1 MKGEISNLSFFH
13 KYYMANNNEIP
24 VDFIKTDSS
33 KLSDVQKEYPG
44 AIIHVHDQNKDDLYI
59 GDCKMTDNFNVGEIS
74 DDANTISV
82 GGLKASTLGELKN
95 KSMSQIIMDIVCPLT
110 YPTVTKNPS
119 INISY
124 TGKTQILIKV
134 GDPLPS
140 KTDIKVTTD
149 RGSFKGGMPYAGE
162 LVNVTL
168 DMNPDNWGGTSTET
182 VYTITGTGEFADGEI
197 PKDSHS
203 NPYPSGQYKRR
214 TVTTNQIT
222 ITSVYPIYINTD
234 DITVMKEMPLVD
246 YNTGDT
252 IYVEIPPE
260 DDGALDKFR
269 VNLPSTFSKFTVK
282 QYNSASGKYD
292 IDINM
297 VELENNQYIR
307 RTTDKKDTKTGSAK
321 YEIKLKK

>member
-1 MKGEISNLSFFH
+1 
-13 KYYMANNNEIP
+13 MANNNEIH
-24 VDFIKTDSS
+24 FIKTDSS
-33 KLSDVQKEYPG
+33 KLSKVQEEYPG
-44 AIIHVHDQNKDDLYI
+44 AIIHVHDTNKDDLYI
-59 GDCKMTDNFNVGEIS
+59 GNCKMTDNFNVGEIS

-82 GGLKASTLGELKN
+82 GGLKASKLGDLKD

-110 YPTVTKNPS
+110 YPTVTTNPS

-140 KTDIKVTTD
+140 RTDIKVTTN
-149 RGSFKGGMPYAGE
+149 RGSFKGDMPYAGE

-168 DMNPDNWGGTSTET
+168 DMKPGNWGGTSTET

-197 PKDSHS
+197 PKDSHG
-203 NPYPSGQYKRR
+203 NPYPSGQYKRG

-234 DITVMKEMPLVD
+234 DITVMKEMPLID
-246 YNTGDT
+246 YNKGDT

-269 VNLPSTFSKFTVK
+269 VNLPSTFSTFIVK
-282 QYNSASGKYD
+282 QYNSSSGKYD
-292 IDINM
+292 IPINM
-297 VELENNQYIR
+297 VDLGNNQYIR
-307 RTTDKKDTKTGSAK
+307 RTKDKKDTKIGIAK

>member
-1 MKGEISNLSFFH
+1 
-13 KYYMANNNEIP
+13 MANNNEIP

-59 GDCKMTDNFNVGEIS
+59 GNCKMTDNFNVGEIN
-74 DDANTISV
+74 DDANTIAV

-110 YPTVTKNPS
+110 YPTVTINPS

-124 TGKTQILIKV
+124 TGNKLIKV
-134 GDPLPS
+134 GDKLPS
-140 KTDIKVTTD
+140 RTDIKVTTN

-197 PKDSHS
+197 PKDSHG
-203 NPYPSGQYKRR
+203 NPYPSGQYKRG
-214 TVTTNQIT
+214 TVTTNKIT
-222 ITSVYPIYINTD
+222 ITSVSPIYINTD

-246 YNTGDT
+246 YNTGDK
-252 IYVEIPPE
+252 IYVTIPPE
-260 DDGALDKFR
+260 VDDPLGKFR
-269 VNLPSTFSKFTVK
+269 VNLPSTFSTFTVK
-282 QYNSASGKYD
+282 QYNSVSGKYD

-307 RTTDKKDTKTGSAK
+307 TTDNKKDTKTGKTK
-321 YEIKLKK
+321 YEIELKK